1 MRKLFALVALAALPA
16 LASGR
21 WTIGGPDGG
30 SVTRLVFDPAD
41 SSIVYAASSN
51 GLFRSADGGRHWLA
65 AAALL
70 GTRIGDIA
78 VAKSDPR
85 TAFAAT
91 GYGLYKSSD
100 RGASWRLV
108 QSDSWFRVAVSAQNP
123 DVVYSVSFSGPVL
136 STDGGTTFGKAG
148 IGLPTGGLPSA
159 IAVDPRNA
167 AIVYASFPSSAGVYK
182 SSDGGAHWAKSS
194 DGLTSQVFALAVDPT
209 DGASLYACGSASAM
223 FKSTNGAASWTR
235 LDTGTSG
242 LTCAALEVSPSAPS
256 TILTATG
263 GATLLSRDG
272 GASWSAVAGI
282 PDTGA
287 SAVAF
292 DPASAET
299 FLAALAIHM
308 LRTTDGGATSVVSE
322 SGLTAFVT
330 RAVAVDPRDDAVVYA
345 GGPGGFARSADHG
358 RTWSLSTALQPAK
371 IAVDANAST
380 LYAIT
385 GTTVQRSIDGGIT
398 WSPFGDGLPAVA
410 PFFLAADPRLSGTLY
425 AIVNGAVYKKVG
437 DGAWTRRS
445 DGLGDSMD
453 FVIIDPSDSS
463 TLYAGGPLGIFKS
476 SNGASSWAPA
486 NNGLT
491 GLNAFGLSVDPFDS
505 RHLFAWSPT
514 VIFESSDA
522 AASWTRLTT
531 GPRGTRDFDP
541 STRGVVY
548 ANAFDGV
555 QRSSDGGTRW
565 SLLAEGLPKSHS
577 TLVVGAAGTPYL
589 GDSSG
594 GVFVYHFV
602 HGRAVGR

>member
-1 MRKLFALVALAALPA
+1 MRKLLALAALVALPA

-41 SSIVYAASSN
+41 SSIVYAASTN

-65 AAALL
+65 ASALL
-70 GTRIGDIA
+70 GTRILDIA
-78 VAKSDPR
+78 VAKSDSR
-85 TAFAAT
+85 TVFAAT
-91 GYGLYKSSD
+91 TYGLYKSTD

-123 DVVYSVSFSGPVL
+123 DVVYSISFSGPVL

-148 IGLPTGGLPSA
+148 SGLPAGGLPSA
-159 IAVDPRNA
+159 LAVDPGNA
-167 AIVYASFPSSAGVYK
+167 AVLYASFPSSAGVYK
-182 SSDGGAHWAKSS
+182 SSDSGAHWAKAS
-194 DGLTSQVFALAVDPT
+194 DGLTASPVFALAVDPT
-209 DGASLYACGSASAM
+209 DGATLYACGSASAM
-223 FKSTNGAASWTR
+223 FKSTNSAASWTR
-235 LDTGTSG
+235 LETGTSG
-242 LTCAALEVSPSAPS
+242 LACSALEVSPSAPS
-256 TILTATG
+256 TVLTATSS
-263 GATLLSRDG
+263 ATIISRDG
-272 GASWSAVAGI
+272 GASWNAAAGV
-282 PDTGA
+282 PDTGT

-292 DPASAET
+292 DPANAET
-299 FLAALAIHM
+299 FLAALAVHVR
-308 LRTTDGGATSVVSE
+308 RTTDSGATSVVSD

-330 RAVAVDPRDDAVVYA
+330 RAIAANPRDDAIVYA

-358 RTWSLSTALQPAK
+358 RTWSLSTALQPTQ

-380 LYAIT
+380 LYAIA
-385 GTTVQRSIDGGIT
+385 GTVQRSVDGGVT
-398 WSPFGDGLPAVA
+398 WSPFGDGLPNAA
-410 PFFLAADPRLSGTLY
+410 PFFLTADRQLSGTLY
-425 AIVNGAVYKKVG
+425 AIVNGTVYKKVG
-437 DGAWTRRS
+437 DGAWVRRS

-453 FVIIDPSDSS
+453 FVTIDPHDSS
-463 TLYAGGPLGIFKS
+463 TLYAGGPPGVFKS

-491 GLNAFGLSVDPFDS
+491 GLNTVGLSVDPFDS

-522 AASWTRLTT
+522 AASWTRLTA

-555 QRSSDGGTRW
+555 QRSSDGGTTW

-602 HGRAVGR
+602 HGRAAGR